1 MIFDAGW
8 QLAVNG
14 PDATIHSPSAPAR
27 APRPSC
33 LLAFLR
39 KPLPSFLLGAIS
51 AIVQLAKTHAVAVSS
66 LTCMAAGIL
75 VNILI
80 FCQVEWDFLSG
91 WHLSLSQHQ
100 FLFSVKDQGKANF
113 HDWNKGVG
121 ASDSE
126 SEALDQTKEGVLS
139 KRYFHTSKIAQ
150 NLTKSWV
157 P

>member
-1 MIFDAGW
+1 MGVKFVIIFDAGW
-8 QLAVNG
+8 QL
-14 PDATIHSPSAPAR
+14 DATIHSPSAPAR

-80 FCQVEWDFLSG
+80 FCQVDIYLCRSTNSFF
-91 WHLSLSQHQ
+91 Q
-100 FLFSVKDQGKANF
+100 
-113 HDWNKGVG
+113 
-121 ASDSE
+121 
-126 SEALDQTKEGVLS
+126 
-139 KRYFHTSKIAQ
+139 
-150 NLTKSWV
+150 
-157 P
+157 